1 MNKFFQAALAVAAA
15 PLLAGLASAQQMKV
29 DKELPSFKPTP
40 GATYEGRLNAVGS
53 DTMIN
58 LMTLWGEAFK
68 KHHPGVR
75 IQVEGKGSS
84 TAPPALIEGVSQF
97 GPMSRAMKSAEKDAF
112 IKKFG
117 YEPTPVRT
125 SLDAL
130 AVFVNKSNPITG
142 LTMEQVDAIFSKARK
157 LGYGED
163 INTWGQLGLAGEWTR
178 GRVSLYGRN
187 SASGTYGYFKSVA
200 LGKGDYKDTVKEQPG
215 SAGVVNSITGDKL
228 GIGYSGIGYLTSG
241 VRAVP
246 LSVDGEEYFDA
257 NLNNVVSGDYPLGR
271 YLYVYIN
278 KNPKK
283 ALDPVQAEFL
293 RFVFSKEG
301 QEIVLKSGYLPITAG
316 VAEKEC
322 ANLGLPFQ
330 RAKVKKL
337 PAGAVEASSKPQG

>member
-1 MNKFFQAALAVAAA
+1 MNKFFHTALAVVAT

-40 GATYEGRLNAVGS
+40 GVQYEGRLSAVGS

-58 LMTLWGEAFK
+58 VMNLWGEAFK

-84 TAPPALIEGVSQF
+84 TAPPALIEGTSQF
-97 GPMSRAMKSAEKDAF
+97 GPMSRAMKDAEKDAF

-117 YEPTPVRT
+117 YAPTPVRT

-130 AVFVNKSNPITG
+130 AVFVHKNNPITG
-142 LTMEQVDAIFSKARK
+142 LTMEEVDAIFSKARK

-163 INTWGQLGLAGEWTR
+163 LTSWGQLGLGGEWAN
-178 GRVSLYGRN
+178 GRISLYGRN
-187 SASGTYGYFKSVA
+187 SASGTYGYFKKVA
-200 LGKGDYKDTVKEQPG
+200 MGKGDYKDTVKEQPG
-215 SAGVVNSITGDKL
+215 SAGVVNSITGDEL

-246 LSVDGEEYFDA
+246 LSVDGEEYFEA
-257 NLNNVVSGDYPLGR
+257 NMNTVVSGDYPLGR
-271 YLYVYIN
+271 FLYVYVN

-301 QEIVLKSGYLPITAG
+301 QEIVIKSGYLPITAG

-322 ANLGLPFQ
+322 KNLGIPFQ
-330 RAKVKKL
+330 RAKKAKEL
-337 PAGAVEASSKPQG
+337 KPAQASAKNPN

>member
-1 MNKFFQAALAVAAA
+1 MKKTLITFAVAA
-15 PLLAGLASAQQMKV
+15 LSLASISGVAQAQQMKV

-40 GATYEGRLNAVGS
+40 GVQYEGRLSAVGS

-58 LMTLWGEAFK
+58 LMNLWGESFK

-75 IQVEGKGSS
+75 VQVEGKGSS
-84 TAPPALIEGVSQF
+84 TAPPALIEGTSQF
-97 GPMSRAMKSAEKDAF
+97 GPMSRAMKDAEKDAF

-130 AVFVNKSNPITG
+130 AVFVNKNNPIEG

-157 LGYGED
+157 LGYESD
-163 INTWGQLGLAGEWTR
+163 ITTWGQAGLGGDWKT
-178 GRVSLYGRN
+178 GRISLYGRN
-187 SASGTYGYFKSVA
+187 SASGTYGYFKQVA
-200 LGKGDYKDTVKEQPG
+200 MGKGDYKDTVKEQPG
-215 SAGVVNSITGDKL
+215 SAGVVNSITGDRL

-257 NLNNVVSGDYPLGR
+257 NLTNVVSGDYPLGR
-271 YLYVYIN
+271 FLYVYIN

-301 QEIVLKSGYLPITAG
+301 QEIVMKAGYLPITAG

-322 ANLGLPFQ
+322 KNLGIPFQ
-330 RAKVKKL
+330 RAKVLK
-337 PAGAVEASSKPQG
+337 PVQASAPKSVK

>member
-1 MNKFFQAALAVAAA
+1 MNKFFQTALAVAAA

-29 DKELPSFKPTP
+29 DQELPSFQPTA
-40 GATYEGRLNAVGS
+40 GVSYEGRLNAVGS

-117 YEPTPVRT
+117 YEPMPVRT

-130 AVFVNKSNPITG
+130 AVFVNKDNPITG
-142 LTMEQVDAIFSKARK
+142 LTMEQVDAVFSKARK
-157 LGYGED
+157 LGYDED
-163 INTWGQLGLAGEWTR
+163 ISTWGQLGLGGTWAQ

-215 SAGVVNSITGDKL
+215 SAGVVNSISNDML
-228 GIGYSGIGYLTSG
+228 GIGYSGIGYLTSS

-257 NLNNVVSGDYPLGR
+257 TMKNVVSGDYPLGR

-322 ANLGLPFQ
+322 SKLGLPFT
-330 RAKVKKL
+330 RAKLKKL
-337 PAGAVEASSKPQG
+337 PAGAVEASSKPQS

>member
-1 MNKFFQAALAVAAA
+1 MNKFFQTALAVAAA

-29 DKELPSFKPTP
+29 DKELPSFKPTA

-68 KHHPGVR
+68 KHHPDVR

-157 LGYGED
+157 LGYDED
-163 INTWGQLGLAGEWTR
+163 ITTWGQLGLTGEWSR

-257 NLNNVVSGDYPLGR
+257 NMKNVVTGDYPLGR
-271 YLYVYIN
+271 YLYVYVN

-283 ALDPVQAEFL
+283 AIDPVQAEFL

-301 QEIVLKSGYLPITAG
+301 QEIVLKSGYLPLTAG

-322 ANLGLPFQ
+322 AKLGLPFT
-330 RAKVKKL
+330 RVKVKKV
-337 PAGAVEASSKPQG
+337 PAGAIEASAKPSN